1 MDTNTEPQINSFAGG
16 LNSDDDLSVVAT
28 NQYIDARN
36 IKISSY
42 RGGEGKD
49 NRHGSLMPVQ
59 GVKLAGSFAGDGNK
73 VVATGSIRDYG
84 VVVCIDE
91 NENRLK
97 IYSFKNAIGGTVH
110 DQDFNDI
117 QDSRLVVDA
126 PLLPLDKGDEYTDTF
141 DIQLNYESENNIKLY
156 LADYKHPIMVFNINR
171 NDSLIYDDL
180 NKCLSYP
187 EAVCKPPVFEEYVPG
202 KIEFGVV
209 SYCYQLYN
217 RYGIH
222 TGASIQCQQIP
233 IGNYDFDNKYVKCGG
248 KQGAIS
254 NCGVKIS
261 IQIPSNYWH
270 LDYIKVF
277 RVQYTQNGQM
287 PIVSVIY
294 DAKVNF
300 NEQDSTELVINDVGN
315 DPIENISVEEL
326 NSLQG
331 VRIIPN
337 SLASKDGFLFA
348 ANTKTIQ
355 TTIKDFDKWDARAFR
370 FNYKN
375 ISTVT
380 DINGDNS
387 FTIDTHEHG
396 IEEDSVAVPPFDHDC
411 YDDTYNNINKEAS
424 LYSANFVFDSKYRWV
439 GGSGKNIEWR
449 FVISSQVEDSCIKE
463 NNTRKIGTLYN
474 YSKKENVQQNNVFYI
489 DKDFKPSI
497 IQKAEFDPGINSNT
511 WLIKSL
517 RRNEIY
523 RYGIVLYDK
532 YCQASP
538 VKWIADIRTPNVT
551 EEGFQLMSSNT
562 IVNGKRY
569 ELVIRNL
576 GIQFMV
582 KSLPEG
588 CTGYQIV
595 RCARHESDIATIS
608 QGVLSSPV
616 SNAYSRSYEGNN
628 DDYQVTKYHMFC
640 PTGFLTTNKF
650 IEGYY
655 VHNQLVG
662 NGDDLSSQCM
672 TNIDNDKLLQFVSKE
687 ICYQPESFKQFT
699 KDKKY
704 YLQKQSFLFGARG
717 DYKFTDDQYDSPRN
731 GSYNKDYGSLTG
743 FNGRKNFKFIIP
755 CISNCAVELFTGP
768 YDNGD
773 ARGEF
778 YVNNLT
784 IRNDILK
791 DSSICYLD
799 APYNPSYFYK
809 VNPQS
814 HKARNPGN
822 IDGMAGQLID
832 SGTIG
837 GLGNKRPYS
846 YSLVKDCILNF
857 DRLYNNDS
865 ESANKRQ
872 EKAGK
877 FIIQKAFA
885 YIKLYEQSTQPY
897 EFIDVP
903 TSIEDFFNNFG
914 IIQNKNYIQDFQL
927 VDQIKWDQAFKRNF
941 NKDNDEQ
948 ASSKSYHNYAVS
960 AGGALFTNMVTGGI
974 CNDTNGNIF
983 GSFGNYNGGFK
994 NDGTGT
1000 HGDKSVCFGTGGK
1013 CLLLSC
1019 WYKEK
1024 GTSGA
1029 TSYYYPKNGNYYDS
1043 LVSDPSQTWPGDI
1056 GMIAKIIR
1064 PTLLGTYLTNLRQQ
1078 TTPYGGYSFTNR
1090 LTNIYYGDGNY
1101 FESKNEWNTVFDGDC
1116 HVETFE
1122 YTSMH
1127 KVYGAYTKNGKAD
1140 LQFPN
1145 THMIT
1150 YSIPTESNIW
1160 CKFQY
1165 GWTFSSNARDNYASF
1180 IQAEPCE
1187 ITEAYVQKEPEYVYN
1202 SVYSV
1207 QNTSIPLAAY
1217 DDLNP
1222 QDYNKTIDTRVYYS
1236 DLKQNDEIIDSWCK
1250 FRSSNFID
1258 VDQQYGPITNISTF
1272 KNVLT
1277 FFQEQSFGVL
1287 SVNDRSVATD
1297 NSGQNIVLG
1306 TGGVLDRYDYYSNTY
1321 GMHKQQFCAIC
1332 TTGGLY
1338 WFDSHNNVICLFDGQ
1353 SVVQLSKQGK
1363 VQNILNK
1370 YKKDNNFKV
1379 FYNNRYNEVVFNVLS
1394 DDMQIVYNEMLG
1406 KFTSTLT
1413 IPFDGAIQFFNG
1425 EYLVKKN
1432 DTVCLYQYDYLD
1444 ESPKS
1449 TNQQLLSSYVKY
1461 VVAQQPLVTKV
1472 FDNQEIVTYENLQ
1485 LQDVIYDQDDYF
1497 SKNHK
1502 YTWQTESQKI
1512 ESSLEEQI
1520 TLRENNHRFA
1530 IPRADGLFGN
1540 RARGKVMI
1548 CSIEDV
1554 KPNPAMAIQY
1564 IITKYRQSWS

>member
-42 RGGEGKD
+42 RGGEGRD

-59 GVKLAGSFAGDGNK
+59 GVKLAGSFAGEDIK

-84 VVVCIDE
+84 VIVCIDE

-117 QDSRLVVDA
+117 QKRSLVANA
-126 PLLPLDKGDEYTDTF
+126 PLLPLDKGQKYPDVF

-156 LADYKHPIMVFNINR
+156 LADSIHPIMIFNIS
-171 NDSLIYDDL
+171 NDFLYDDL

-187 EAVCKPPVFEEYVPG
+187 EAVCKPPIFEEYVPG
-202 KIEFGVV
+202 KMEFGVV

-233 IGNYDFDNKYVKCGG
+233 IGNYDFLSKYVKCGG
-248 KQGAIS
+248 KQGSIS

-270 LDYIKVF
+270 LDYIKIF

-294 DAKVNF
+294 DAKVDF
-300 NEQDSTELVINDVGN
+300 NEQDSTDIVINDVGN
-315 DPIENISVEEL
+315 DPIEHISVEEL

-370 FNYKN
+370 FSRLNT
-375 ISTVT
+375 SMVT
-380 DINGDNS
+380 DVNGNNS
-387 FTIDTHEHG
+387 FIINAHG
-396 IEEDSVAVPPFDHDC
+396 KDIEDDSVAVPPFDHDC
-411 YDDTYNNINKEAS
+411 YDGIYNNINKEVS
-424 LYSANFVFDSKYRWV
+424 LYSANFIFDSEYRWV

-474 YSKKENVQQNNVFYI
+474 YSQKENIQQNNVFYI
-489 DKDFKPSI
+489 DKNFRPSI
-497 IQKAEFDPGINSNT
+497 IEEAEFDPGINKNT

-551 EEGFQLMSSNT
+551 DDGFQLMSSNT
-562 IVNGKRY
+562 IVNGERF

-576 GIQFMV
+576 GIQFKV

-588 CTGYQIV
+588 CTSYQIV

-616 SNAYSRSYEGNN
+616 SNAYSRQYEGKNN
-628 DDYQVTKYHMFC
+628 EYYVTKYHMFC

-650 IEGYY
+650 IEGYD

-662 NGDDLSSQCM
+662 DGRDLASQCM

-687 ICYQPESFKQFT
+687 VCYQPESFKQFT

-717 DYKFTDDQYDSPRN
+717 DYKFNDDQYDSPKN
-731 GSYNKDYGSLTG
+731 GHTNTEYGMLIGS
-743 FNGRKNFKFIIP
+743 NNRRNFKFVIP

-768 YDNGD
+768 RDNGD
-773 ARGEF
+773 ARGGF
-778 YVNNLT
+778 NVNDMDVINSQS
-784 IRNDILK
+784 IN
-791 DSSICYLD
+791 SQICYLD
-799 APYNPSYFYK
+799 APYNTSYFYRT
-809 VNPQS
+809 NPQS
-814 HKARNPGN
+814 YKN
-822 IDGMAGQLID
+822 
-832 SGTIG
+832 S
-837 GLGNKRPYS
+837 GLGSDRPYS
-846 YSLVKDCILNF
+846 YALIKDCILNF
-857 DRLYNNDS
+857 DRLYNNDDQ
-865 ESANKRQ
+865 SANKRK
-872 EKAGK
+872 EKSGK

-885 YIKLYEQSTQPY
+885 YIKLYEQSNHPQYFSSGYPPS
-897 EFIDVP
+897 IDDWIGLIYP
-903 TSIEDFFNNFG
+903 
-914 IIQNKNYIQDFQL
+914 NYIQDFQL

-941 NKDNDEQ
+941 NKDNNEQ
-948 ASSKSYHNYAVS
+948 ASSKTYTNYAIS
-960 AGGALFTNMVTGGI
+960 AGGALFTNMITGGI
-974 CNDTNGNIF
+974 CNDTNSNIF
-983 GSFGNYNGGFK
+983 EQFGNYSGGFK
-994 NDGTGT
+994 GDGTDG
-1000 HGDKSVCFGTGGK
+1000 KSYKNVCFGTGGK

-1019 WYKEK
+1019 QYKET
-1024 GTSGA
+1024 GTAGA
-1029 TSYYYPKNGNYYDS
+1029 LTYCYPKNGNYYDS
-1043 LVSDPSQTWPGDI
+1043 LEDGYYTKSSDSRI
-1056 GMIAKIIR
+1056 IYEIIR
-1064 PTLLGTYLTNLRQQ
+1064 PALLGTFLTNLRQQ
-1078 TTPYGGYSFTNR
+1078 TTPYGGYSFANR

-1101 FESKNEWNTVFDGDC
+1101 FESENKWNTVFDGDC

-1127 KVYGAYTKNGKAD
+1127 KVYGAYTKNGKD
-1140 LQFPN
+1140 ELQFPN

-1165 GWTFSSNARDNYASF
+1165 GWTLSSNARDNYASF
-1180 IQAEPCE
+1180 IQSEPCE

-1207 QNTSIPLAAY
+1207 QNTSMPFAAY

-1258 VDQQYGPITNISTF
+1258 VDQEYGSITDICTF

-1277 FFQEQSFGVL
+1277 FFQEQSFGIL
-1287 SVNDRSVATD
+1287 SVNYRSVAID
-1297 NSGQNIVLG
+1297 NSGQSIVLG

-1321 GMHKQQFCAIC
+1321 GMHKQQFCSVC

-1370 YKKDNNFKV
+1370 YKKNDNFKV
-1379 FYNNRYNEVVFNVLS
+1379 FYNNRYNEVVFNILS

-1432 DTVCLYQYDYLD
+1432 DTVCVYQYDYLD

-1485 LQDVIYDQDDYF
+1485 LQDVIRDNDDYF

-1520 TLRENNHRFA
+1520 TLRENNHRFV

-1548 CSIEDV
+1548 CSIEDI

>member
-42 RGGEGKD
+42 RGGEGRD

-91 NENRLK
+91 NENKLK
-97 IYSFKNAIGGTVH
+97 VYSFKNAIGGTVH

-117 QDSRLVVDA
+117 QKSSLVVDA
-126 PLLPLDKGDEYTDTF
+126 PLLPLDKGEKYPDTF

-156 LADYKHPIMVFNINR
+156 LADSKHPIMVFNINR
-171 NDSLIYDDL
+171 NDSLIYGELD
-180 NKCLSYP
+180 KCLSYP

-233 IGNYDFDNKYVKCGG
+233 IGNYNFDNKYVECGG

-261 IQIPSNYWH
+261 IQIPRNYWH

-294 DAKVNF
+294 DAKINF
-300 NEQDSTELVINDVGN
+300 DEEHDSSELVINDVGN
-315 DPIENISVEEL
+315 DPIEHISVEEL

-355 TTIKDFDKWDARAFR
+355 TSIKGFDKWDARAFR
-370 FNYKN
+370 FNYENK
-375 ISTVT
+375 STVT
-380 DINGDNS
+380 DVNGDNS
-387 FTIDTHEHG
+387 FIIDAHG
-396 IEEDSVAVPPFDHDC
+396 KDIEDDSVAVPPFDHDC
-411 YDDTYNNINKEAS
+411 YNDTYNNINKEAS
-424 LYSANFVFDSKYRWV
+424 LYSANFVFDSKYQWV

-449 FVISSQVEDSCIKE
+449 FVISSQVEDSCVKE

-474 YSKKENVQQNNVFYI
+474 YSQKENVQQNNVFYI
-489 DKDFKPSI
+489 DKYFKPSI
-497 IQKAEFDPGINSNT
+497 IEKAEFDPGINKNT

-576 GIQFMV
+576 GIQFKV

-616 SNAYSRSYEGNN
+616 SNAYSRQYERDS
-628 DDYQVTKYHMFC
+628 DDYQVTKYHTFC

-650 IEGYY
+650 IEGYD

-662 NGDDLSSQCM
+662 DGKDKDSQCM

-687 ICYQPESFKQFT
+687 ICYQSESFKQFV

-717 DYKFTDDQYDSPRN
+717 DYKFKDDQYDFIGRGDDGASYDYGPLI
-731 GSYNKDYGSLTG
+731 GYNKRT
-743 FNGRKNFKFIIP
+743 NFKFIIP

-768 YDNGD
+768 GDNGD
-773 ARGEF
+773 PRGTL
-778 YVNNLT
+778 YVNGLSVFNGFSGDNT
-784 IRNDILK
+784 
-791 DSSICYLD
+791 ICYLD
-799 APYNPSYFYK
+799 TPFNPSYFYK
-809 VNPQS
+809 INPQA
-814 HKARNPGN
+814 HKNKGINFINPLHFFV
-822 IDGMAGQLID
+822 A
-832 SGTIG
+832 TVG
-837 GLGNKRPYS
+837 GLGDDRPYS
-846 YSLVKDCILNF
+846 YALIKDCILNF
-857 DRLYNNDS
+857 DRLYNKDD
-865 ESANKRQ
+865 EPADKRL
-872 EKAGK
+872 EKSGK

-885 YIKLYEQSTQPY
+885 YIKLYEQSVQPN
-897 EFIDVP
+897 EFSNGVFYPGDWWDNAV
-903 TSIEDFFNNFG
+903 
-914 IIQNKNYIQDFQL
+914 QWKNYIQDFQL

-941 NKDNDEQ
+941 NKNNDEQ
-948 ASSKSYHNYAVS
+948 ASSKAYPNYAVS
-960 AGGALFTNMVTGGI
+960 AGGTLFANMITGGI

-983 GSFGNYNGGFK
+983 TSFGNYNGGFK

-1000 HGDKSVCFGTGGK
+1000 HGDKNACFGTGGK

-1019 WYKEK
+1019 QYKEK
-1024 GTSGA
+1024 GTAGA

-1043 LVSDPSQTWPGDI
+1043 LVSDPSQTEPGDI
-1056 GMIAKIIR
+1056 GMIAKVIR

-1078 TTPYGGYSFTNR
+1078 ITPYGGYSFINR

-1127 KVYGAYTKNGKAD
+1127 KVYGAYKNGNE

-1160 CKFQY
+1160 CKFQH

-1207 QNTSIPLAAY
+1207 YNTSVPLAVY

-1258 VDQQYGPITNISTF
+1258 VDQEYGPITDICTF

-1277 FFQEQSFGVL
+1277 FCQEQSFGVL
-1287 SVNDRSVATD
+1287 SVNDRSIATD

-1321 GMHKQQFCAIC
+1321 GMHKQQFCSAC

-1379 FYNNRYNEVVFNVLS
+1379 FYNNRYNEVIFNVLS

-1432 DTVCLYQYDYLD
+1432 DTICIYQYDYLD

-1461 VVAQQPLVTKV
+1461 VVAQQPLITKV

-1485 LQDVIYDQDDYF
+1485 LQDIIYDEDDYF

-1502 YTWQTESQKI
+1502 YVWQTESQKI

>member
-42 RGGEGKD
+42 RGGEGRD

-59 GVKLAGSFAGDGNK
+59 GVKLAGSFAGEGNK

-91 NENRLK
+91 NENKLK
-97 IYSFKNAIGGTVH
+97 VYSFKNAIGGTVH

-117 QDSRLVVDA
+117 QKSSLVVDA
-126 PLLPLDKGDEYTDTF
+126 PLLPLDKGEKYPDTF

-156 LADYKHPIMVFNINR
+156 LADSIHPVMVFNIS
-171 NDSLIYDDL
+171 NDFIYKELD
-180 NKCLSYP
+180 KCLSYP

-233 IGNYDFDNKYVKCGG
+233 IGNYDFDSKYVKCGG

-261 IQIPSNYWH
+261 IQIPKNYWH

-287 PIVSVIY
+287 PIASVIY

-300 NEQDSTELVINDVGN
+300 NEKDSTELIINDVGN

-355 TTIKDFDKWDARAFR
+355 TTIKNFDKWDARAFR
-370 FNYKN
+370 FNYEK

-380 DINGDNS
+380 DVNGNNA
-387 FTIDTHEHG
+387 FKIDANEHD
-396 IEEDSVAVPPFDHDC
+396 IEDDSVAVPPFDHDC
-411 YDDTYNNINKEAS
+411 YDGTYNNINKEAS
-424 LYSANFVFDSKYRWV
+424 LYSANFVFDSKYQWV

-449 FVISSQVEDSCIKE
+449 FVISSQVEDSCVKE

-474 YSKKENVQQNNVFYI
+474 YSQKENVQQNNVFYI
-489 DKDFKPSI
+489 DKYFKPSI
-497 IQKAEFDPGINSNT
+497 IEKAEFDPGINKNT

-576 GIQFMV
+576 GIQFKV

-616 SNAYSRSYEGNN
+616 SNAYSRQYERGS

-650 IEGYY
+650 IEGYN

-662 NGDDLSSQCM
+662 DGKDKDSQCM
-672 TNIDNDKLLQFVSKE
+672 TNIDNDRLLQFVSKE
-687 ICYQPESFKQFT
+687 ICYQSESFKQFV

-717 DYKFTDDQYDSPRN
+717 DYKFKDDQYDFIGRGNN
-731 GSYNKDYGSLTG
+731 GASYDYGPLIGYNKRT
-743 FNGRKNFKFIIP
+743 NFKFIIP

-768 YDNGD
+768 GDNGD
-773 ARGEF
+773 PRGTL
-778 YVNNLT
+778 YVNGLSVFNGFRGDNT
-784 IRNDILK
+784 
-791 DSSICYLD
+791 ICYLD
-799 APYNPSYFYK
+799 TPYNPSYFYK
-809 VNPQS
+809 INPQA
-814 HKARNPGN
+814 HKNKGTN
-822 IDGMAGQLID
+822 FIDPLHFFAA
-832 SGTIG
+832 TVG
-837 GLGNKRPYS
+837 GLGDDRPYS
-846 YSLVKDCILNF
+846 YALIKDCILNF
-857 DRLYNNDS
+857 DRLYNKDD
-865 ESANKRQ
+865 ESADKRR
-872 EKAGK
+872 EKSGK

-885 YIKLYEQSTQPY
+885 YIKLYEQSVQPN
-897 EFIDVP
+897 EFSNGVFYPGDWWDNAVW
-903 TSIEDFFNNFG
+903 G
-914 IIQNKNYIQDFQL
+914 KKYIQDFQL

-941 NKDNDEQ
+941 NKNNDEQ
-948 ASSKSYHNYAVS
+948 ASSKAYPNYAVS
-960 AGGALFTNMVTGGI
+960 AGGTLFANMITGGI

-983 GSFGNYNGGFK
+983 ASFGNYNGGFK
-994 NDGTGT
+994 NDGTGR
-1000 HGDKSVCFGTGGK
+1000 HGNKNACFGTGGK

-1019 WYKEK
+1019 QYKEK
-1024 GTSGA
+1024 GTAGA

-1043 LVSDPSQTWPGDI
+1043 LVSDPSQTEPGDI
-1056 GMIAKIIR
+1056 GMIAKVIR

-1078 TTPYGGYSFTNR
+1078 ITPYGGYSFTNR

-1127 KVYGAYTKNGKAD
+1127 KVYGAYKNGDK

-1160 CKFQY
+1160 CKFQH

-1207 QNTSIPLAAY
+1207 YNTSVPLAVY

-1258 VDQQYGPITNISTF
+1258 VDQEYGPITDICTF

-1277 FFQEQSFGVL
+1277 FCQEQSFGVL

-1321 GMHKQQFCAIC
+1321 GMHKQQFCSAC

-1370 YKKDNNFKV
+1370 YKKDDNFKV
-1379 FYNNRYNEVVFNVLS
+1379 FYNNRYNEIIFNVLS

-1432 DTVCLYQYDYLD
+1432 DTVCVYQYDYLD

-1449 TNQQLLSSYVKY
+1449 TNQQLLSSYIKY
-1461 VVAQQPLVTKV
+1461 VVAQQPLITKV

-1554 KPNPAMAIQY
+1554 KPNPAMAMQY

>member
-42 RGGEGKD
+42 RGGEGRD

-59 GVKLAGSFAGDGNK
+59 GVKLAGSFAGESNK

-110 DQDFNDI
+110 DQNFNNI
-117 QDSRLVVDA
+117 QKSSLIVNA
-126 PLLPLDKGDEYTDTF
+126 PLLQLDKGQKYPDVF

-156 LADYKHPIMVFNINR
+156 LADSIHPIMVFNIS
-171 NDSLIYDDL
+171 NDFLYDDL

-187 EAVCKPPVFEEYVPG
+187 EAVCKPPIFEEYVPG

-233 IGNYDFDNKYVKCGG
+233 IGNYDFDSKYVKCGG

-294 DAKVNF
+294 DAKVDF
-300 NEQDSTELVINDVGN
+300 NEQDSTDLVINDVGN
-315 DPIENISVEEL
+315 DPIEHISVEEL

-370 FNYKN
+370 FNYLN
-375 ISTVT
+375 TSTVT
-380 DINGDNS
+380 DVNGNNS
-387 FTIDTHEHG
+387 FIIDAHG
-396 IEEDSVAVPPFDHDC
+396 KDIEDDSVAVPPFDHDC
-411 YDDTYNNINKEAS
+411 YDGTYNNINKEAS
-424 LYSANFVFDSKYRWV
+424 LYSANFVFDSEYRWV

-463 NNTRKIGTLYN
+463 NNIRKIGTLYN
-474 YSKKENVQQNNVFYI
+474 YSQKENIQQNNVFYI
-489 DKDFKPSI
+489 DKNFKPSI
-497 IQKAEFDPGINSNT
+497 IEKAEFNPGINKNT

-551 EEGFQLMSSNT
+551 DEGFQLMSSNT
-562 IVNGKRY
+562 IVNGKRF

-576 GIQFMV
+576 GIQFKV

-616 SNAYSRSYEGNN
+616 SNAYSRQYEGKNN
-628 DDYQVTKYHMFC
+628 EYYVTKYHMFC

-650 IEGYY
+650 IEGYN

-662 NGDDLSSQCM
+662 DGGDLASQCM

-687 ICYQPESFKQFT
+687 VCYQPESFKQFT

-717 DYKFTDDQYDSPRN
+717 DHKFNDDQYDSPKN
-731 GSYNKDYGSLTG
+731 GGTNTDYGMLIG
-743 FNGRKNFKFIIP
+743 YNNRRNFKFVIP

-768 YDNGD
+768 KDNGD
-773 ARGEF
+773 ARGTF
-778 YVNNLT
+778 HV
-784 IRNDILK
+784 NDIDVK
-791 DSSICYLD
+791 NDIVKSSTICYLD
-799 APYNPSYFYK
+799 APYNPSYFYRT
-809 VNPQS
+809 NPQS
-814 HKARNPGN
+814 YKNKGITQIGFETDYA
-822 IDGMAGQLID
+822 
-832 SGTIG
+832 SIG
-837 GLGNKRPYS
+837 GLGYDRPYS
-846 YSLVKDCILNF
+846 YALIKDCILNF
-857 DRLYNNDS
+857 DRLYNNDDQ
-865 ESANKRQ
+865 SANKRK
-872 EKAGK
+872 EKSGK

-885 YIKLYEQSTQPY
+885 YIKLYEQSTGVQ
-897 EFIDVP
+897 
-903 TSIEDFFNNFG
+903 DFLNGNFESSDDWFG
-914 IIQNKNYIQDFQL
+914 KIQINYIQDFQL

-941 NKDNDEQ
+941 NKDNNEQ
-948 ASSKSYHNYAVS
+948 ASSKTYTNYAIS
-960 AGGALFTNMVTGGI
+960 AGGSLFTNMITGGI
-974 CNDTNGNIF
+974 CNDTNSNIF
-983 GSFGNYNGGFK
+983 ESFGNYNGGFK
-994 NDGTGT
+994 GDGTDT
-1000 HGDKSVCFGTGGK
+1000 NCNKNVCFGTGGN

-1019 WYKEK
+1019 QYKET
-1024 GTSGA
+1024 GTAGA
-1029 TSYYYPKNGNYYDS
+1029 FSYYYPKNGNYYDS
-1043 LVSDPSQTWPGDI
+1043 LNEEPYQTEPGDF
-1056 GMIAKIIR
+1056 GMIIKVIR

-1101 FESKNEWNTVFDGDC
+1101 FESKNKWNTVFDGDC

-1127 KVYGAYTKNGKAD
+1127 KVYGAYTKNGKD
-1140 LQFPN
+1140 ELQFPN

-1160 CKFQY
+1160 CKFQH

-1207 QNTSIPLAAY
+1207 QNTSMPFAAY

-1258 VDQQYGPITNISTF
+1258 VDQEYGPITDICTF

-1321 GMHKQQFCAIC
+1321 GMHKQQFCSVC

-1353 SVVQLSKQGK
+1353 SVVQISKQGK

-1370 YKKDNNFKV
+1370 YKKNDNFKV
-1379 FYNNRYNEVVFNVLS
+1379 FYNNRYNEVVFNILS

-1432 DTVCLYQYDYLD
+1432 DTVCVYQYDYLD

-1485 LQDVIYDQDDYF
+1485 LQDTIYDEDDYF

-1502 YTWQTESQKI
+1502 YVWQTESQKI

-1548 CSIEDV
+1548 CSIEDI
-1554 KPNPAMAIQY
+1554 KPNPATAIQY

>member
-1 MDTNTEPQINSFAGG
+1 MGTNTEPQINSFAGG

-42 RGGEGKD
+42 RGGEGRG

-59 GVKLAGSFAGDGNK
+59 GVKLAGSFAGEGNK

-91 NENRLK
+91 NENKLK
-97 IYSFKNAIGGTVH
+97 VYSFKNAIGGTVH

-117 QDSRLVVDA
+117 QKSILVVDA
-126 PLLPLDKGDEYTDTF
+126 PLLPLGKGERYPDTF

-156 LADYKHPIMVFNINR
+156 LADSIHPIMVFNIS
-171 NDSLIYDDL
+171 NDFLYQELD
-180 NKCLSYP
+180 KCLSYP
-187 EAVCKPPVFEEYVPG
+187 EAVCKPPIFEEYVPG

-233 IGNYDFDNKYVKCGG
+233 IGNYDFDNRYVKCGG

-261 IQIPSNYWH
+261 IQIPRNYWH

-300 NEQDSTELVINDVGN
+300 NEQDSTELIINDVGN

-355 TTIKDFDKWDARAFR
+355 TTIKDFDKWDSRAFR
-370 FNYKN
+370 FNSEN

-380 DINGDNS
+380 DVNGNNS
-387 FTIDTHEHG
+387 FTIDAHEYN
-396 IEEDSVAVPPFDHDC
+396 IEDDSVAVPPFDHDC

-449 FVISSQVEDSCIKE
+449 FIICPQVEDSCRKE

-474 YSKKENVQQNNVFYI
+474 YSQKENVQQNNVFYI
-489 DKDFKPSI
+489 DKDFNPSI
-497 IQKAEFDPGINSNT
+497 IEKAEFDPGINSNT

-532 YCQASP
+532 YCQASS

-551 EEGFQLMSSNT
+551 EKGFELMSSNT

-595 RCARHESDIATIS
+595 RCTRHESDIATIS

-616 SNAYSRSYEGNN
+616 SNAYSKSYEGDN
-628 DDYQVTKYHMFC
+628 DKYEVTKYHMFC

-650 IEGYY
+650 IEGYN

-662 NGDDLSSQCM
+662 NGGDATSQCM

-687 ICYQPESFKQFT
+687 ICYQPESFKQFI

-717 DYKFTDDQYDSPRN
+717 DYKFKDDQYDSHRD
-731 GSYNKDYGSLTG
+731 GGVNKDYGKLTG
-743 FNGRKNFKFIIP
+743 FDGRTNFKFVIP

-768 YDNGD
+768 NKDGTTIGD
-773 ARGEF
+773 F
-778 YVNNLT
+778 YVNDLPVAEIT
-784 IRNDILK
+784 E
-791 DSSICYLD
+791 DSRICYLE

-809 VNPQS
+809 TNPQS
-814 HKARNPGN
+814 HKMRG
-822 IDGMAGQLID
+822 GGSGQIVN

-837 GLGNKRPYS
+837 GLGNERPFS
-846 YSLVKDCILNF
+846 YSLIKDDILKF
-857 DRLYNNDS
+857 DRLYNSDDK
-865 ESANKRQ
+865 SADKRQ
-872 EKAGK
+872 EKSGK

-885 YIKLYEQSTQPY
+885 YIKLYEQSTAPDL
-897 EFIDVP
+897 FTPGFD
-903 TSIEDFFNNFG
+903 SINDYWKLA
-914 IIQNKNYIQDFQL
+914 QRNYIQDFQL

-941 NKDNDEQ
+941 NKNDEEQ
-948 ASSKSYHNYAVS
+948 ASSKAYSNYAVS
-960 AGGALFTNMVTGGI
+960 AGGSLFINMITGGI

-983 GSFGNYNGGFK
+983 ASFGNYNGGFK
-994 NDGTGT
+994 DDGTGS
-1000 HGDKSVCFGTGGK
+1000 HGNKNACFGTGGK

-1019 WYKEK
+1019 WYKEM

-1029 TSYYYPKNGNYYDS
+1029 YSYYYPENGNYYDG
-1043 LVSDPSQTWPGDI
+1043 LKQCEYQTKSSEFGYSP
-1056 GMIAKIIR
+1056 KVIR
-1064 PTLLGTYLTNLRQQ
+1064 PTLLGTFLTNLRQQ
-1078 TTPYGGYSFTNR
+1078 ITPYGGYSFTNR

-1101 FESKNEWNTVFDGDC
+1101 FESENKWNTVFDGDC

-1180 IQAEPCE
+1180 IQSEPCE

-1258 VDQQYGPITNISTF
+1258 VDQEYGPITDICTF

-1287 SVNDRSVATD
+1287 SVNDRSVSTD

-1321 GMHKQQFCAIC
+1321 GMHKQQFCAVC

-1353 SVVQLSKQGK
+1353 SVAQISKQCK

-1370 YKKDNNFKV
+1370 YKKEDNFKV

-1394 DDMQIVYNEMLG
+1394 DGMQIVYNEMLG

-1432 DTVCLYQYDYLD
+1432 DTVCVYQYDYLD
-1444 ESPKS
+1444 GSPKS
-1449 TNQQLLSSYVKY
+1449 TTQQLLSSYVKY

-1485 LQDVIYDQDDYF
+1485 LQDTIRDDNDYF

-1502 YTWQTESQKI
+1502 YVWQTESQKI
-1512 ESSLEEQI
+1512 ESNLEEQI

-1548 CSIEDV
+1548 CSIEDI

>member
-42 RGGEGKD
+42 RDREGRD

-59 GVKLAGSFAGDGNK
+59 GVKLAGSFAGESNK
-73 VVATGSIRDYG
+73 VVATGSVRDYG

-117 QDSRLVVDA
+117 QKRSLVANA
-126 PLLPLDKGDEYTDTF
+126 PLLPLDKGQKYPDVF

-156 LADYKHPIMVFNINR
+156 LADSIHPIMVFNIS
-171 NDSLIYDDL
+171 NDFLYDDL

-187 EAVCKPPVFEEYVPG
+187 EAVCKPPIFEEYVPG

-248 KQGAIS
+248 KQGTIS

-270 LDYIKVF
+270 LNYIKVF

-294 DAKVNF
+294 DAKVDF
-300 NEQDSTELVINDVGN
+300 NEQDSTDIVINDVGN
-315 DPIENISVEEL
+315 DPIEYISVEEL

-370 FNYKN
+370 FNYLN
-375 ISTVT
+375 YSTVT
-380 DINGDNS
+380 DVNGNNS
-387 FTIDTHEHG
+387 FTIDAYG
-396 IEEDSVAVPPFDHDC
+396 KYIEDDSVAVPPFYHDC
-411 YDDTYNNINKEAS
+411 YDGTYNDINKEVS
-424 LYSANFVFDSKYRWV
+424 LYFANFAFDSEYRWV

-449 FVISSQVEDSCIKE
+449 FVISSQVEDSCLKN

-474 YSKKENVQQNNVFYI
+474 YSQKENIQQNNVFYI
-489 DKDFKPSI
+489 DKNFKPSI
-497 IQKAEFDPGINSNT
+497 IEKAEFNLGINKNT

-551 EEGFQLMSSNT
+551 DEGFELMSSNT
-562 IVNGKRY
+562 IINGKRF

-576 GIQFMV
+576 GIQFKV

-616 SNAYSRSYEGNN
+616 SNAYSRQYEGKNN
-628 DDYQVTKYHMFC
+628 DYYITKYHMFC

-650 IEGYY
+650 IEGYNS
-655 VHNQLVG
+655 HNQLVG
-662 NGDDLSSQCM
+662 DGGDLASQCM

-687 ICYQPESFKQFT
+687 VCYQPESFKQFI

-717 DYKFTDDQYDSPRN
+717 DHRFNDDQYDSPKN
-731 GSYNKDYGSLTG
+731 GHTNTEYGTLIG
-743 FNGRKNFKFIIP
+743 INNRRNFKFVIP

-768 YDNGD
+768 NDDGD
-773 ARGEF
+773 ARGTF
-778 YVNNLT
+778 HVNDMDVINL
-784 IRNDILK
+784 IDK
-791 DSSICYLD
+791 DSQICYLD
-799 APYNPSYFYK
+799 APFNPSYFYK
-809 VNPQS
+809 TNPQS
-814 HKARNPGN
+814 SKRNKG
-822 IDGMAGQLID
+822 ISYVDYEVDHAY
-832 SGTIG
+832 IG
-837 GLGNKRPYS
+837 GLGYDRPYS
-846 YSLVKDCILNF
+846 YALIKDCILNF
-857 DRLYNNDS
+857 DRLYNNDDW
-865 ESANKRQ
+865 SANKRK
-872 EKAGK
+872 EKSGK

-885 YIKLYEQSTQPY
+885 YIKLYEQGSYVQ
-897 EFIDVP
+897 
-903 TSIEDFFNNFG
+903 DFFDGNFAHNDDWFG
-914 IIQNKNYIQDFQL
+914 LCQINYIQDFQL

-941 NKDNDEQ
+941 NKDNNEQ
-948 ASSKSYHNYAVS
+948 ASSKTYMNYAIS
-960 AGGALFTNMVTGGI
+960 AGGALFTNMITGGL
-974 CNDTNGNIF
+974 CNDTNGYIF
-983 GSFGNYNGGFK
+983 ESFGNYSGGFK
-994 NDGTGT
+994 GDGTG
-1000 HGDKSVCFGTGGK
+1000 GKFNKNVCFGTGGK

-1019 WYKEK
+1019 QYKET
-1024 GTSGA
+1024 GTAGA
-1029 TSYYYPKNGNYYDS
+1029 FSYYYPKEGNYYDS
-1043 LVSDPSQTWPGDI
+1043 LELQYQTEPSNAGSI
-1056 GMIAKIIR
+1056 IKIVR

-1101 FESKNEWNTVFDGDC
+1101 FESKNKWNTVFDGDC

-1127 KVYGAYTKNGKAD
+1127 KVYGAYTKNGKD
-1140 LQFPN
+1140 ELQFPN

-1160 CKFQY
+1160 CKFQH

-1207 QNTSIPLAAY
+1207 QNTSMPFAAY

-1222 QDYNKTIDTRVYYS
+1222 QDYDKTIDTRVYYS

-1258 VDQQYGPITNISTF
+1258 VDQEYGPITDICTF

-1277 FFQEQSFGVL
+1277 FAQEQSFGVL
-1287 SVNDRSVATD
+1287 SVNYRSIATD
-1297 NSGQNIVLG
+1297 NSGKNIVLG

-1321 GMHKQQFCAIC
+1321 GMHKQQFCSVC

-1370 YKKDNNFKV
+1370 YKKNDNFKV
-1379 FYNNRYNEVVFNVLS
+1379 FYNNRYNEVVFNILS

-1432 DTVCLYQYDYLD
+1432 DTICVYQYDYLD

-1461 VVAQQPLVTKV
+1461 VVAQQPLITKV

-1502 YTWQTESQKI
+1502 YIWQTESQKI

-1520 TLRENNHRFA
+1520 TLRENNHRFV

-1548 CSIEDV
+1548 CSIEDI

>member
-42 RGGEGKD
+42 RGGEGRD

-59 GVKLAGSFAGDGNK
+59 GVKLAGSFAGEGNK

-91 NENRLK
+91 NKNMLK
-97 IYSFKNAIGGTVH
+97 VYSFKNAIGGTVH

-117 QDSRLVVDA
+117 QKSSIVVNA
-126 PLLPLDKGDEYTDTF
+126 PLLPLDEGQKYPDVF

-156 LADYKHPIMVFNINR
+156 LADSIHPIMVFNIS
-171 NDSLIYDDL
+171 NDFLYDDL

-261 IQIPSNYWH
+261 IQIPSDYWH

-294 DAKVNF
+294 DAKINF
-300 NEQDSTELVINDVGN
+300 DEQHDSTEIIINDVGN

-370 FNYKN
+370 FNYNN

-387 FTIDTHEHG
+387 FTIDAHEHG

-424 LYSANFVFDSKYRWV
+424 LYSANFVFDSQYRWV

-449 FVISSQVEDSCIKE
+449 FVISSQVEDSCVKE

-474 YSKKENVQQNNVFYI
+474 YSQKENVQQNNVFYI
-489 DKDFKPSI
+489 DKDFEPSEI
-497 IQKAEFDPGINSNT
+497 EKAEFDPGINSNT

-551 EEGFQLMSSNT
+551 EKGFELMSSNT

-576 GIQFMV
+576 GIQFKV

-616 SNAYSRSYEGNN
+616 SNAYSRQFEGNN
-628 DDYQVTKYHMFC
+628 NDYWVTKYHMFC

-650 IEGYY
+650 IEGYK

-662 NGDDLSSQCM
+662 NGDDLTSQCM

-687 ICYQPESFKQFT
+687 VCYQPESFKQFI

-717 DYKFTDDQYDSPRN
+717 DHKFFDEYYDSPDNPLLGTIHGADNRL
-731 GSYNKDYGSLTG
+731 S
-743 FNGRKNFKFIIP
+743 FKFVIP

-768 YDNGD
+768 NNNSD
-773 ARGEF
+773 ARGDF
-778 YVNNLT
+778 YVNGLN
-784 IRNDILK
+784 IINRISK
-791 DSSICYLD
+791 DSPICYLD
-799 APYNPSYFYK
+799 ASYNPSFFYK
-809 VNPQS
+809 INPWS
-814 HKARNPGN
+814 HKFY
-822 IDGMAGQLID
+822 
-832 SGTIG
+832 GTD
-837 GLGNKRPYS
+837 RPYS
-846 YSLVKDCILNF
+846 YALIKDYILNF
-857 DRLYNNDS
+857 DKLYTDEGS
-865 ESANKRQ
+865 IIDKRT
-872 EKAGK
+872 EKSGK

-885 YIKLYEQSTQPY
+885 YIKLYEQGTQAQDFST
-897 EFIDVP
+897 
-903 TSIEDFFNNFG
+903 G
-914 IIQNKNYIQDFQL
+914 IFTPSDDWLTTVQRNYIQDFQL

-941 NKDNDEQ
+941 NNNNDEQ
-948 ASSKSYHNYAVS
+948 MSSKSYPNYAVS
-960 AGGALFTNMVTGGI
+960 AGGALFVNMITGGI
-974 CNDTNGNIF
+974 CNDSNYNIF
-983 GSFGNYNGGFK
+983 GTFGNYNSAFTE
-994 NDGTGT
+994 DGTGVSSLF
-1000 HGDKSVCFGTGGK
+1000 GKKSEKNPCFGTGGK

-1019 WYKEK
+1019 QYKEK
-1024 GTSGA
+1024 GTAGSF
-1029 TSYYYPKNGNYYDS
+1029 SYYYPKNGNYYDS
-1043 LVSDPSQTWPGDI
+1043 LEQELPQIESSDI
-1056 GMIAKIIR
+1056 GIITKVVR

-1101 FESKNEWNTVFDGDC
+1101 FESINKWNTVFDGDC

-1127 KVYGAYTKNGKAD
+1127 KVYGTYTKKGTDD

-1160 CKFQY
+1160 CKFQH

-1207 QNTSIPLAAY
+1207 YNTSMPLASY

-1258 VDQQYGPITNISTF
+1258 VDQEYGPVTDICTF

-1321 GMHKQQFCAIC
+1321 GMHKQQFCSVC
-1332 TTGGLY
+1332 TTGGIY
-1338 WFDSHNNVICLFDGQ
+1338 WFDNHNNVICLFDGR
-1353 SVVQLSKQGK
+1353 SVTQLSKQCK

-1370 YKKDNNFKV
+1370 YKKDDNFKV

-1432 DTVCLYQYDYLD
+1432 DTVCIYQYDYLD

-1449 TNQQLLSSYVKY
+1449 TNKQLLSSYVKY
-1461 VVAQQPLVTKV
+1461 VVAQQPLITKV

-1512 ESSLEEQI
+1512 ESNLEEQI
-1520 TLRENNHRFA
+1520 TLRENNHRFV

-1554 KPNPAMAIQY
+1554 KPNPAMTIQY